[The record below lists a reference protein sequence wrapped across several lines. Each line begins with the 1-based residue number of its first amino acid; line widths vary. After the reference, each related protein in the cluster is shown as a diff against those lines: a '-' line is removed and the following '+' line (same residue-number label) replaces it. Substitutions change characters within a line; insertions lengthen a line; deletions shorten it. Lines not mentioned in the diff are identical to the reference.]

1 MVSFFFGSLVSV
13 CMELHRGYHGGLLGR
28 GVVSS
33 RIACNGV
40 FLMICFLLLFI
51 YGDTQVCF
59 ITITFWLFLLH
70 ASPKWFT
77 PILVVCGMC
86 MFFNSDGVGFL
97 EGCCTSDCPSLCVPS
112 SDSVWTVMF
121 VFVGL
126 KRIGIS
132 GLFLLLGVCF
142 FTVSWMLEI
151 VLLLCGLLLV

>member
-1 MVSFFFGSLVSV
+1 MRCKPSLDGVWFSLYLEIYGQTDFPTWCVPSTYEVWIMWLCFESLKCSISGPGDMVLWYIKWYPFFGSLVSV

-70 ASPKWFT
+70 AFPKWFT
-77 PILVVCGMC
+77 PILDVCGKC
-86 MFFNSDGVGFL
+86 M
-97 EGCCTSDCPSLCVPS
+97 
-112 SDSVWTVMF
+112 
-121 VFVGL
+121 
-126 KRIGIS
+126 
-132 GLFLLLGVCF
+132 
-142 FTVSWMLEI
+142 VSILM
-151 VLLLCGLLLV
+151 VLDF